1 MFLLGGGF
9 TYADQI
15 RHIVLCKII
24 IYILINVACMMWQIR
39 FVTFPFILILIRFE
53 ATANN
58 FNVGYIYLLVF
69 RNISNPITQLKIFYL
84 IGSNYNY

>member
-24 IYILINVACMMWQIR
+24 IYILKCGMNDVADQIR
-39 FVTFPFILILIRFE
+39 H
-53 ATANN
+53 
-58 FNVGYIYLLVF
+58 
-69 RNISNPITQLKIFYL
+69 ISFYFDL
-84 IGSNYNY
+84 DTL